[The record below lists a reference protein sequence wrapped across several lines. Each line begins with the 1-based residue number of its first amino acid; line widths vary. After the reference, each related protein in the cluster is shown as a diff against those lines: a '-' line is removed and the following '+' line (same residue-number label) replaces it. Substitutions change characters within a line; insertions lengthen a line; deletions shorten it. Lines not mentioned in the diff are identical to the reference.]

1 MIDGFTL
8 NAHLRHASHRFF
20 GLAVDRLSELRRSAD
35 HTFRWYCVP
44 EDPLRSIDPYDTLL
58 YQVRMQPASVW
69 WGVSFAATTGSSADF
84 LLQISDG
91 VSRKPYFS
99 SPVAAGMFVSS
110 NVTRLRP
117 VLLGQPTI
125 VESGHLN
132 VGLSNLSASSVVG
145 QLLLW
150 VSEPQEASA

>member
-1 MIDGFTL
+1 MIDGFIL

-20 GLAVDRLSELRRSAD
+20 GLAVEQLAELRRSTD

-58 YQVRMQPASVW
+58 YQVRMQPGSVW
-69 WGVSFAATTGSSADF
+69 WGVSFSATTGNSADF
-84 LLQISDG
+84 LLQIADG
-91 VSRKPYFS
+91 VSRKSYFS
-99 SPVAAGMFVSS
+99 SPVAAKMFVSS

-117 VLLGQPTI
+117 VLLGQPTV

-132 VGLSNLSASSVVG
+132 VALSNLSGSTVVG

-150 VSEPQEASA
+150 VSEPQETSL